1 MIEYMLVFGLF
12 VIITGTPMI
21 LFAPRTVKEDL
32 FEIKGTNR

>member
-21 LFAPRTVKEDL
+21 VFAPKTVKEDL
-32 FEIKGTNR
+32 FEIKGINR